1 MLKNILE
8 IQTSL
13 NKNVY
18 GNKYLLFAPKS
29 FIYLLNDTTDRADR
43 CYRDRETKQGVISRG
58 RQQVAKLCI
67 LGHPPLVPL
76 HLPFSSCPFSLKHS
90 DCHLTPPR
98 VIFLER
104 RKPPFSLFLIWPQ
117 PKPTVAFPMWA
128 HCTTQGYSQPVHG
141 VYRECLHRMLS
152 GWASMQSSSKGKC
165 VILRENILPA
175 TKSV

>member
-1 MLKNILE
+1 MTQQSFRFCTYKPFQLKFS
-8 IQTSL
+8 SL
-13 NKNVY
+13 Y
-18 GNKYLLFAPKS
+18 
-29 FIYLLNDTTDRADR
+29 IYSYYSWRQSKDR
-43 CYRDRETKQGVISRG
+43 CCRDRETKRGLISRG

-104 RKPPFSLFLIWPQ
+104 RKPPFSLLLIWLQ

-128 HCTTQGYSQPVHG
+128 SPLYSGLSLSRFMQRWVFQ
-141 VYRECLHRMLS
+141 RTLRSRIECV
-152 GWASMQSSSKGKC
+152 GWYTECVWGNWKVFSFEGK
-165 VILRENILPA
+165 PFF
-175 TKSV
+175 